1 MNYFQS
7 DTIITTAKRSYKMP
21 LTLTQIEHEVEA
33 LSLEEKFQLLE
44 HLHLQL
50 EPEQQ
55 ELDRIWAEEAN
66 ARFESII
73 NGTSET
79 IPAEQVFAEALKKYS
94 K

>member
-1 MNYFQS
+1 
-7 DTIITTAKRSYKMP
+7 MP

-33 LSLEEKFQLLE
+33 LPMEDKFQLLE

-66 ARFESII
+66 ARFESIM
-73 NGTSET
+73 NGTSKT
-79 IPAEQVFAEALKKYS
+79 IPAEQVFAELRAKFAS
-94 K
+94 KR